1 MLPRHEPAT
10 VERARVPGPG
20 VKDSVGQPP
29 TRIHRT
35 PRPTLPQAPKGESHG
50 HGVTHV
56 PRWRDR
62 LGWHS
67 SDRVLTNRQG
77 HPVTNNQSQRTVGSR
92 GPATLENYHFLEK
105 ITHFD
110 RERIPERVVHA
121 RGFVCYGE
129 FEATGKI
136 GDEPASK
143 YTRAKLF
150 QEAGKKTPLAIR
162 FSTVIG
168 GRDSS
173 EAARDPRGFA
183 VKFYT
188 EDGNWDLVG
197 NNLAVFFIR
206 DAIKFPDVIHS
217 LKPDP
222 VTFRQEPNRI
232 FDFMSQTPE
241 SMHMLTHLFSPR
253 GIPASYRHMEGF
265 GVNTYKMVN
274 AQGQTVLVKYHFHPR
289 CGVASLT
296 AAEAAKVQG
305 QDLGSASKDL
315 YEAIERGEYPQWDMH
330 VQIMDDHEHPELD
343 WDPLDDTKI
352 WPEKDFP
359 LRHVGVMTLNRN
371 VEDFFNENEQIA
383 MGTGVLVDGL
393 DFSDDKMLVGRTFSY
408 SDTQRYRVGSN
419 YLQLPVNQAKN
430 ARVATNLARRA
441 DVLLPRP
448 GPGSEPARELR
459 ALHPRRA
466 ARGAARGAERS
477 AGDPR
482 PADPE
487 RDRAAQR
494 LRAGARPL
502 LHDDGLGA
510 RRPGPEHGHAARPVR
525 ARRAGADA
533 LAPAAGPRRLRQPG
547 GPDDRPR
554 GRRCPA
560 SRSRCRS
567 QVLTDEDRRRLQN
580 LGNNGDRIDPTV
592 WGQWTSSVKNREA
605 RAEEVL
611 EGMRTAVAGMD
622 QAAE

>member
-1 MLPRHEPAT
+1 MTDRSDDAMRPAA
-10 VERARVPGPG
+10 RADG
-20 VKDSVGQPP
+20 
-29 TRIHRT
+29 
-35 PRPTLPQAPKGESHG
+35 
-50 HGVTHV
+50 
-56 PRWRDR
+56 
-62 LGWHS
+62 
-67 SDRVLTNRQG
+67 VLTTRQG
-77 HPVTNNQSQRTVGSR
+77 HPVGNNQSQRTVGPR

-105 ITHFD
+105 ISHFD

-129 FEATGKI
+129 FEATGMI

-150 QEAGKKTPLAIR
+150 QEKGMKTPLAIR

-173 EAARDPRGFA
+173 ETARDPRGFA

-274 AQGQTVLVKYHFHPR
+274 AEGGTVIVKYHFHPR
-289 CGVASLT
+289 QGVASLT
-296 AAEAAKVQG
+296 GEEAAKVQG

-315 YEAIERGEYPQWDMH
+315 FTAIEMGNFPQWDMF
-330 VQIMDDHEHPELD
+330 VQIMEDHEHPELD
-343 WDPLDDTKI
+343 WDPLDDTKV
-352 WPEKDFP
+352 WPERDYP

-408 SDTQRYRVGSN
+408 SDTQRYRVGPN
-419 YLQLPVNQAKN
+419 YLQLPVNQPKSGQ
-430 ARVATNLARRA
+430 VATNQSGGQMSFYRDKA
-441 DVLLPRP
+441 P
-448 GPGSEPARELR
+448 GQNPSVNYEPSIHNGLRE
-459 ALHPRRA
+459 
-466 ARGAARGAERS
+466 AERQPNNPPEITGHLTQS
-477 AGDPR
+477 VLERRNDYVQARARFCTMMDW
-482 PADPE
+482 E
-487 RDRAAQR
+487 RDDLIKTMGEMLGQCERDVQER
-494 LRAGARPL
+494 MIWHFLMV
-502 LHDDGLGA
+502 HDDY
-510 RRPGPEHGHAARPVR
+510 
-525 ARRAGADA
+525 
-533 LAPAAGPRRLRQPG
+533 
-547 GPDDRPR
+547 
-554 GRRCPA
+554 GRRVGEIIGVSAKDVAGMAPLPN
-560 SRSRCRS
+560 
-567 QVLTDEDRRRLQN
+567 QVLTDEDHTRLSK
-580 LGNNGDRIDPTV
+580 LGSNGDKIDGEV
-592 WGQWTSSVKNREA
+592 WGQWTSSVPNRQA
-605 RAEEVL
+605 KAEEVL
-611 EGMRTAVAGMD
+611 AG
-622 QAAE
+622 QLPETHREAAE

>member
-1 MLPRHEPAT
+1 MDKNQGKSGKSQT
-10 VERARVPGPG
+10 SGG
-20 VKDSVGQPP
+20 
-29 TRIHRT
+29 
-35 PRPTLPQAPKGESHG
+35 
-50 HGVTHV
+50 
-56 PRWRDR
+56 
-62 LGWHS
+62 
-67 SDRVLTNRQG
+67 SDGVLTNRQG
-77 HPVTNNQSQRTVGSR
+77 HPITNNQSQRTVGSR

-143 YTRAKLF
+143 YTRAKLL

-173 EAARDPRGFA
+173 EVARDPRGFA

-241 SMHMLTHLFSPR
+241 SMNMLTHLFSPR

-274 AQGQTVLVKYHFHPR
+274 AKGDTVLVKYHWHPR

-296 AAEAAKVQG
+296 AEEAEKVQG
-305 QDLGSASKDL
+305 KDLGSASKDL
-315 YEAIERGEYPQWDMH
+315 YEAIERGDYPQWDFY
-330 VQIMDDHEHPELD
+330 VQIMEDHDHPELE

-352 WPEKDFP
+352 WPETDFP

-371 VEDFFNENEQIA
+371 VEDVFNENEQIA

-408 SDTQRYRVGSN
+408 SDTQRHRVGTN

-430 ARVATNLARRA
+430 AKVATNLH
-441 DVLLPRP
+441 
-448 GPGSEPARELR
+448 GGQMSYF
-459 ALHPRRA
+459 
-466 ARGAARGAERS
+466 
-477 AGDPR
+477 
-482 PADPE
+482 
-487 RDRAAQR
+487 RD
-494 LRAGARPL
+494 
-502 LHDDGLGA
+502 
-510 RRPGPEHGHAARPVR
+510 
-525 ARRAGADA
+525 
-533 LAPAAGPRRLRQPG
+533 LAPGQNPHVNYEPSVHHGLQEATRDDSNHQPEITGRLTREVIERRNDYVQ
-547 GPDDRPR
+547 PR
-554 GRRCPA
+554 GRYCTMMDWERDDLVHNMGTLLGECERDVQERMLWHLLLIHDDYGNRVGKMIGMNADDVRHLQPLPK
-560 SRSRCRS
+560 
-567 QVLTDEDRRRLQN
+567 QVLTEDDQRRLHK
-580 LGNNGDRIDPTV
+580 LGNNGDTIDPTV
-592 WGQWTSSVKNREA
+592 WGQWTSSVKNHKA
-605 RAEEVL
+605 AAEEVVG
-611 EGMRTAVAGMD
+611 GMGNKSASR